1 MGIRQR
7 LGLST
12 PNKKRATIAGSTPDK
27 LTGGRPGKSALNTWF
42 KKGII
47 KAPDLRD
54 GAKEVA
60 EHGNQCMKKLA
71 KAGSNGKHRQN
82 MSRDVMRNIET
93 CRTFPYSTKIK
104 FWDVDLDQ
112 QIEDDCFFMIPYEMI
127 DDEIELSGAPVSD
140 YCELPV
146 DSPLRDTKK
155 KWCEDLKTQDDNDIA
170 IVGMWGGAQPNF
182 SLAIRF
188 VCCCSICC
196 LDH

>member
-1 MGIRQR
+1 MGILQR

-27 LTGGRPGKSALNTWF
+27 RSSPHKRDVNRVQSVLNTWF

-47 KAPDLRD
+47 KAPQLRD

-60 EHGNQCMKKLA
+60 ENGNQCMKKLT

-82 MSRDVMRNIET
+82 MSRDVMRNIPT
-93 CRTFPYSTKIK
+93 CKTFPYSTKIK

-112 QIEDDCFFMIPYEMI
+112 QIEDDCFFLIPYETI

-155 KWCEDLKTQDDNDIA
+155 KWCEEPKTT
-170 IVGMWGGAQPNF
+170 MT
-182 SLAIRF
+182 
-188 VCCCSICC
+188 
-196 LDH
+196 